1 MKSLPSQGRVQSSA
15 NKLKRQTASRR
26 RKFTVQKR
34 ASTQQGHGAD
44 KHTGNHDSAHVTV
57 KHANTVQSSATTTD
71 REYHR
76 TLLTAPPASSV
87 QHGSCGIAESNHETK
102 NSL

>member
-34 ASTQQGHGAD
+34 ASTQHSKAMEQDFSKVG
-44 KHTGNHDSAHVTV
+44 
-57 KHANTVQSSATTTD
+57 VQSMKAEHARLHCSALGT
-71 REYHR
+71 E
-76 TLLTAPPASSV
+76 AWK
-87 QHGSCGIAESNHETK
+87 G
-102 NSL
+102 